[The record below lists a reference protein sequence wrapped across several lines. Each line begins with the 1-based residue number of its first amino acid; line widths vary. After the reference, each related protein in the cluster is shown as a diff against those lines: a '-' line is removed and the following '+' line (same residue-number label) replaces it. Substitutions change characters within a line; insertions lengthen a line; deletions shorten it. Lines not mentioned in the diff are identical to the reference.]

1 VRITRL
7 LQAGALC
14 SLVLAFGP
22 ASPASAVVG
31 GKTVPSGR
39 FRYVADILIGGTTLG
54 CTGVLIAPDWVLTAG
69 HCASIT
75 GSASQ
80 GLVPSPAAW
89 PPSAF
94 RVQLGTPLASGR
106 GGEIHTVARVI
117 VDNRYLVTN
126 GVGNDVT
133 LLRLAVPSKVRPMLI
148 APPDRVL
155 WRAGRLGTIAGFGT
169 TSESAVAPPA
179 RMHYA
184 HVPFTSSAYCAEKY
198 PFGPDEV
205 QNDGYY
211 DPRTMVCAGYPQGGT
226 DTCEGDSGGP
236 LLSPLPD
243 GSPGLVA
250 VTSFGNGC
258 AKAGHPGV
266 YDLVAYGPI
275 RAFIRRFVPRA
286 MAPSSVMK
294 GRWPAHSQRLRRK
307 KASRTRMVAAML
319 PMPRSQ
325 NVQELAM

>member
-1 VRITRL
+1 M
-7 LQAGALC
+7 
-14 SLVLAFGP
+14 LAFGTVT
-22 ASPASAVVG
+22 SASAVVG
-31 GKTVPSGR
+31 GKPVPRGR
-39 FRYVADILIGGTTLG
+39 FRYVADILIGGSTLG

-75 GSASQ
+75 GSAST
-80 GLVPSPAAW
+80 GLVPSQPAW
-89 PPSAF
+89 PPGAF
-94 RVQLGTPLASGR
+94 KVELGTPYANGR
-106 GGEIHTVARVI
+106 RDEVHTVTRVI

-133 LLRLAVPSKVRPMLI
+133 LLKLTVPSKVRPMLI
-148 APPDRVL
+148 APPDRAL

-169 TSESAVAPPA
+169 TSENAVAPPA
-179 RMHYA
+179 QMHYA
-184 HVPFTSSAYCAEKY
+184 HVPFTTGAYCAEKY

-236 LLSPLPD
+236 LLSALPD
-243 GSPGLVA
+243 GDPGLVA

-266 YDLVAYGPI
+266 YDLVARGPI
-275 RAFIRRFVPRA
+275 RSFIRRFVPGA
-286 MAPSSVMK
+286 LAPSSVM
-294 GRWPAHSQRLRRK
+294 RR
-307 KASRTRMVAAML
+307 
-319 PMPRSQ
+319 
-325 NVQELAM
+325 